1 MDWQYAVI
9 GLIIGF
15 IFGILIMYP
24 SVRKSKKQKALQQEL
39 AKTKEELDAYR
50 QELVNHFARSAELLK
65 SMANDYHQLHQHM
78 VNSSSILLS
87 TEEKET
93 LTLENNEDIPTIMG
107 ISAKDS
113 ADDNASD
120 SDKKPPRDYSGKPS
134 GLLRAKDEEE

>member
-1 MDWQYAVI
+1 MTWQYTVI

-15 IFGILIMYP
+15 IFGLLVMYP
-24 SVRKSKKQKALQQEL
+24 SIRKSKKQKALQQEL
-39 AKTKEELDAYR
+39 SKTKEELDAYR

-87 TEEKET
+87 TQEKESI
-93 LTLENNEDIPTIMG
+93 TLENNEDIPTITG
-107 ISAKDS
+107 ISAKDNT
-113 ADDNASD
+113 DDNAD

>member
-1 MDWQYAVI
+1 MTWQYVVI

-24 SVRKSKKQKALQQEL
+24 AIRKSKKQKALQQEL

-87 TEEKET
+87 SQEKET
-93 LTLENNEDIPTIMG
+93 ITLENNEDIPIITG
-107 ISAKDS
+107 ISAKNRI
-113 ADDNASD
+113 DDNTSEN
-120 SDKKPPRDYSGKPS
+120 DKKPPRDYSGKPS